1 LRTKPLLVIAALV
14 LLASRAFP
22 QEIVSAEKFFDA
34 VSATYGQVTDYT
46 AAVAITEG
54 KNDPW
59 KGRLS
64 YKTPIFLRIDF
75 DVPKGQVLLMDA
87 EKLTIYVPGLEVVL
101 VQKYKKKNSAA
112 LAAMASKQGLTLL
125 RANYGVAFYSS
136 PGFAPLDEGSK
147 EQVVKLKLSPKS
159 SSSSFRQIVV
169 SVGKDNLIRRMEALA
184 ASGDRIV
191 LDLAGVKVNQNVPDT
206 RFQYD
211 PPPYANQ
218 QPDFLFDSSE

>member
-1 LRTKPLLVIAALV
+1 MAA
-14 LLASRAFP
+14 ACAFAAPAAFP
-22 QEIVSAEKFFDA
+22 QDIMSAEKFFDA
-34 VSATYGQVTDYT
+34 VSATYGQVQDYT
-46 AAVAITEG
+46 AAVTITEG

-75 DVPKGQVLLMDA
+75 DAPKGQVILMDA

-112 LAAMASKQGLTLL
+112 LAALASKQGLSLL
-125 RANYGVAFYSS
+125 RTNYGVAFYSS
-136 PGFAPLDEGSK
+136 PGFVPLDEGSK

-159 SSSSFRQIVV
+159 STSAFHQIVV
-169 SVGKDNLIRRMEALA
+169 SVGRDNLIRRMDALTA
-184 ASGDRIV
+184 GGDRIV
-191 LDLAGVKVNQNVPDT
+191 LDLAGVKTNQNIPDT